1 MATAGLPI
9 TTLVPFATLPTCATQ
24 CYHLYDANGA
34 CVPPAAANG
43 DTAQYASCFCNNA
56 LISAFSTGTAGVC
69 DSACTAAAD
78 SGGLESIHNWF
89 SSYCSV
95 EQKTSLQTPRPPP
108 RALLQPPAPRALP
121 RGATRA
127 QTTHGKLFWSSLR
140 SLFSVLAALAFLLS
154 SLHSLSFLSSLTLL
168 RIATHYQWVIFV
180 VVMVVGITS
189 LWIGACVWHRRY
201 LRKKDR
207 QYALANL
214 RASTGAASGTT
225 GLNDRSMDH
234 DLHDLDSH
242 GMASPTDPAGA
253 FAPNSYDAEKRR
265 SNPFGRRR

>member
-9 TTLVPFATLPTCATQ
+9 TTLVPFASLPTCATQ

-43 DTAQYASCFCNNA
+43 DAAQYASCFCNNA

-78 SGGLESIHNWF
+78 AGGLESIHNWF

-95 EQKTSLQTPRPPP
+95 EQKNVATNTASTTSSTST
-108 RALLQPPAPRALP
+108 
-121 RGATRA
+121 ATSTKSA
-127 QTTHGKLFWSSLR
+127 SSGNK
-140 SLFSVLAALAFLLS
+140 STNNSW
-154 SLHSLSFLSSLTLL
+154 
-168 RIATHYQWVIFV
+168 IATHYQWVIFV

-265 SNPFGRRR
+265 SNPFGRRQ

>member
-95 EQKTSLQTPRPPP
+95 EQKNVATNTASTTSSTST
-108 RALLQPPAPRALP
+108 
-121 RGATRA
+121 ATSTKSA
-127 QTTHGKLFWSSLR
+127 SSGGNK
-140 SLFSVLAALAFLLS
+140 STNNSW
-154 SLHSLSFLSSLTLL
+154 
-168 RIATHYQWVIFV
+168 IATHYQWVIFV